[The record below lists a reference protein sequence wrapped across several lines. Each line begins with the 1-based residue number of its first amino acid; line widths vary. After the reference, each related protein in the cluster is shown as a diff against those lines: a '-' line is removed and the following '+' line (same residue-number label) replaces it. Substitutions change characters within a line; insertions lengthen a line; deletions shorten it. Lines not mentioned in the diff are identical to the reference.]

1 MDLDFTE
8 EQELLRETVRGL
20 CERHVPVSVV
30 RAMEDDATGFP
41 EPFWKQLGELGLTGL
56 LLPEQYGGGGQTAL
70 EGAVLYEEIG
80 RALAPSPHFASAVMS
95 GGVLLRAGSDAQ
107 KDEWLPRIASGAAV
121 VVPAWLEPD
130 GAYRPRGVQ
139 CRAERDGDG
148 FRLTG
153 KKRHVPFAKSA
164 TRFLVLAR
172 TGTAENDVDLFLVDP
187 AASGVSSTQRFS
199 VASDTQY
206 DLTLDGV
213 RVRAADR
220 VGAAGGGWAAWNAA
234 LYDGAILL
242 AAQAIGGAERALEI
256 TVQYSKEREQFEKP
270 LGAFQALSHNMA
282 DASTAVDGGKT
293 LAYQA
298 AWARASGRSV
308 ARLAPMAKLFCCD
321 TFRDVTAMALQ
332 IHGGMGFTVDY
343 DVQLYFRR
351 AKQLQLSW
359 WDARHLEELIAA
371 DVLDGDE
378 APPFRVVY
386 A

>member
-20 CERHVPVSVV
+20 CDRHVPVSVV
-30 RAMEDDATGFP
+30 RTMEDDATGYP
-41 EPFWKQLGELGLTGL
+41 EAFWKQLGDLGLTGL

-70 EGAVLYEEIG
+70 EGAVLYEELG
-80 RALAPSPHFASAVMS
+80 RALAPSPHFPSAVMS

-107 KDEWLPRIASGAAV
+107 KDEWLPKIASGAAV
-121 VVPAWLEPD
+121 VVPAWLEPE
-130 GAYRPRGVQ
+130 GAYRPKGVQ
-139 CRAERDGDG
+139 CRAEADGDG

-153 KKRHVPFAKSA
+153 KKRHVAFAKSA

-172 TGTAENDVDLFLVDP
+172 TGANETDVDLFLVDP
-187 AASGVSSTQRFS
+187 AASGVSLTQRFT

-206 DLTLDGV
+206 DVSLDGV
-213 RVRAADR
+213 RVKASDR
-220 VGAAGGGWAAWNAA
+220 IGAAKSGWAAWNASM
-234 LYDGAILL
+234 YDGAILL

-256 TVQYSKEREQFEKP
+256 TVTYSKEREQFDKP

-282 DASTAVDGGKT
+282 DAATAVDGGKT

-298 AWARASGRSV
+298 AWARANGRSV

-332 IHGGMGFTVDY
+332 IDGGMGFTVDY

-351 AKQLQLSW
+351 AKQLQISW
-359 WDARHLEELIAA
+359 WDSRHLEELIAS
-371 DVLDGDE
+371 DVLDADA
-378 APPFRVVY
+378 APSFRVVY

>member
-1 MDLDFTE
+1 MDLEFTE

-30 RAMEDDATGFP
+30 RAMEDDPVGYP
-41 EPFWKQLGELGLTGL
+41 EVFWKQLGELGLTGL
-56 LLPEQYGGGGQTAL
+56 LLPERYGGAGQTAL
-70 EGAVLYEEIG
+70 EGAILYEEIG

-95 GGVLLRAGSDAQ
+95 AGALLRAGSDGQ
-107 KDEWLPRIASGAAV
+107 KDEWLPRIATGEAI

-139 CRAERDGDG
+139 CRATPDGDG

-153 KKRHVPFAKSA
+153 RKRHVAFARSA

-172 TGTAENDVDLFLVDP
+172 TGAADTDVDLFLVDP
-187 AASGVSSTQRFS
+187 GAAGVALEQRFTI
-199 VASDTQY
+199 ASDSQY
-206 DLTLDGV
+206 DVTLDGV

-220 VGAAGGGWAAWNAA
+220 IGGAATGWGTWNAL
-234 LYDGAILL
+234 LYDGVILL
-242 AAQAIGGAERALEI
+242 AAQAIGGADRALEI

-270 LGAFQALSHNMA
+270 LGAFQALSHYMA
-282 DASTAVDGGKT
+282 DASTNVDGGKT

-298 AWARASGRSV
+298 AWARANGRSV
-308 ARLAPMAKLFCCD
+308 TRLAPMAKLFCCD
-321 TFRDVTAMALQ
+321 TFRDVTAMAQQ

-359 WDARHLEELIAA
+359 WDPRHLEELIAA

-378 APPFRVVY
+378 APSFRVVSV
-386 A
+386 